1 MAKCL
6 LVDDNGHYA
15 ELLSKYFIEKGFEI
29 TWCKNAKEGFEEYSS
44 KDQDYYQLILTDITM
59 ESQISGLTMLK
70 KMRNAGYPGDL
81 VIASTGFDVPLGKF
95 FTRLFFKNLDIKFL
109 ISKKSVLKNSF
120 LFYTMDHFSKP
131 LESISL

>member
-15 ELLSKYFIEKGFEI
+15 ELLSNYFVEKGFEI
-29 TWCKNAKEGFEEYSS
+29 TWCKSAEEGFQEYSS
-44 KDQDYYQLILTDITM
+44 KDQAYYQLILTDITM

-70 KMRNAGYPGDL
+70 KLRKAGYSGEL
-81 VIASTGFDVPLGKF
+81 LIASTGFDVPLGKF
-95 FTRLFFKNLDIKFL
+95 FTRLFFKNLNIRYL

-120 LFYTMDHFSKP
+120 LFYSMDHFSEP
-131 LESISL
+131 SVSVSF